1 MPGMIELIEGKLKEL
16 RDDFPSNPEFRTW
29 MQQSDQW
36 SWIYSILR
44 IRGEKV
50 HKTAVAKMIQGSLSE
65 EISLHSYAM
74 ADNFRNV
81 YQDMVSYISMST
93 DLELKMVCR
102 WTKMLLRMDQ
112 SVPDNDIFRKNRNVV
127 YEWDLIPE
135 PEENVPG
142 RFTELI
148 KEYKL
153 AGIDKKDPLK
163 RAVKL
168 HMEINRLYPF
178 GEETTLIS
186 MSVLMFSL
194 LELGYPLPQLSL
206 DDREYNK
213 IMAEYIE
220 NGSTDTFKDVLEKSI
235 YNRLDAAVNLAK
247 QAVEQY

>member
-1 MPGMIELIEGKLKEL
+1 MIDLIDSKLKEL
-16 RDDFPSNPEFRTW
+16 KDNFPKNPEFRTW

-50 HKTAVAKMIQGSLSE
+50 HKTAVAKMIQGSLDE
-65 EISLHSYAM
+65 EITLHSYAM

-102 WTKMLLRMDQ
+102 WTKMLLRLDQ
-112 SVPDNDIFRKNRNVV
+112 DVPDSEIFRKNRNVV

-135 PEENVPG
+135 SEENVPG
-142 RFTELI
+142 KFKELI

-153 AGIDKKDPLK
+153 SGIDRKDPLR

-168 HMEINRLYPF
+168 HLEINKLYPF

-186 MSVLMFSL
+186 MAVLMFSL
-194 LELGYPLPQLSL
+194 LELGYPLPQLSF

-213 IMAEYIE
+213 MMAEYVE
-220 NGSTDTFKDVLEKSI
+220 NGDTQYFKDVLEKSI
-235 YNRLDAAVNLAK
+235 YNRLDAVVNLAK
-247 QAVEQY
+247 QAVGS